1 MQSMTGKNPSET
13 IHGTA
18 LIFFNTNRE
27 RARFKLLTI
36 NILVNNNDQLWCD
49 RTCQPNGFGRLEKA
63 EIREGVEKVNR
74 RAKHRY

>member
-18 LIFFNTNRE
+18 LIFFNANRE

-36 NILVNNNDQLWCD
+36 NILVNNNDQL
-49 RTCQPNGFGRLEKA
+49 
-63 EIREGVEKVNR
+63 
-74 RAKHRY
+74 